1 MTPDHPQPETTKPAT
16 ADSSVVAGS
25 RRPRFLVLLGVAV
38 VLFVVVRALLVETFY
53 VPSSSMTPALE
64 PGDRLLV
71 DKLPGDVHRGEV
83 IVFDGTDVFGPADR
97 VEQERGALGDLM
109 SGVADVLGV
118 APGEADYVKRVVG
131 LPGDRVSC
139 CSADGRLEVNGEP
152 VTEEQLA
159 HGMRASEEPFDVRV
173 PDGALFV
180 LGDNRRESAD
190 SRSHLGD
197 PGGGMVPEDDVI
209 GSVLLRYWP
218 LDRVGSVPDAA
229 ALASIPQG
237 GGP

>member
-1 MTPDHPQPETTKPAT
+1 MTPDGPRPETTMPAT

-38 VLFVVVRALLVETFY
+38 VLFVIVRALLVETFY

-83 IVFDGTDVFGPADR
+83 VVFDGTDVFGPTDR
-97 VEQERGALGDLM
+97 VPEERGALGDLM
-109 SGVADVLGV
+109 SGVADLLGIES
-118 APGEADYVKRVVG
+118 GEADYVKRVVG

-139 CSADGRLEVNGEP
+139 CTAEGRLEVNGEP

-159 HGMRASEEPFDVRV
+159 PGMPASDEAFDVHV

-180 LGDNRRESAD
+180 LGDNRPESAD
-190 SRSHLGD
+190 SRAHLGD

-218 LDRVGSVPDAA
+218 LDRVGTVPDAA
-229 ALASIPQG
+229 ALASTAQR